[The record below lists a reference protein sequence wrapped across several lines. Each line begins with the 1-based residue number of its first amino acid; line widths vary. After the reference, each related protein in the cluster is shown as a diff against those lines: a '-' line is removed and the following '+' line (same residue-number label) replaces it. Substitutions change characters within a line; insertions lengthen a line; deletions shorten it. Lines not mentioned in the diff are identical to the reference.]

1 MHSYHT
7 HRIGLMRGR
16 VGILLFDLC
25 GPKDKYMYCVES
37 SAIYYQIRVFIIR
50 FFTPPPPPFV
60 LYGVLGGGRGEGI
73 ILVINYKKNA
83 HREEALNVHA

>member
-1 MHSYHT
+1 
-7 HRIGLMRGR
+7 MRGR

-50 FFTPPPPPFV
+50 LFTPPPPLRAV
-60 LYGVLGGGRGEGI
+60 WSVRWGGR
-73 ILVINYKKNA
+73 
-83 HREEALNVHA
+83 

>member
-1 MHSYHT
+1 
-7 HRIGLMRGR
+7 MRGR

-50 FFTPPPPPFV
+50 LFTLPFV
-60 LYGVLGGGRGEGI
+60 LYGVLGGEEGGNI
-73 ILVINYKKNA
+73 SYKLLEKLAQREGVKRSCINNRLLMAWKTI
-83 HREEALNVHA
+83 EEE